1 VANIVSL
8 PYIPSRRNILLAGG
22 WAALQSLMLPG
33 CIKSLE
39 SLARQGDEPDRERY
53 AVKTLGEVCTV
64 GNAEP
69 VPLGGV
75 GIVTG
80 LDGTGGEP
88 ANDGNRAVLEDD
100 LKKMGVKNIK
110 ELLSSPDN
118 ALVLVSAS
126 IPPGARKDDPLD
138 VQVSLPPRTKATS
151 LKGGLLH
158 TCTLYN
164 YDFAQNLKPDYQGSR
179 GALRGHPIARAGGP
193 LLVGFGDDKTGD
205 VSFRQGSLWG
215 GGKTMIDM
223 PLTLVLNPDQ
233 QLAKVSKQVADRVNE
248 GFPGTSPGNPGNAPA
263 IAKNNQIISLKVPP
277 CYRHNLPRYLRVVR
291 LIPLTGSSGELTSY
305 RQKLEEDLQDPRYT
319 LVAALRLESLGK
331 ESIPGLKR
339 GLENENELVRF
350 CSAEAL
356 AYLGS
361 PSCAEELTRCIEK
374 QPILRA
380 YCFTAMASMDEA
392 ICQIKLREILA
403 GDMDDETRYGAFR
416 ALRAI
421 DKDAEAVAGE
431 LMNES
436 FWLHRVAPQASPMVH
451 VSTSRRAEIV
461 LFGKDP
467 ALRAPFSIQAG
478 DFILTAGEEDERCSI
493 ARIVP
498 GQGEPQ
504 RRNSTLAINDII
516 RSMATMGAG
525 YPEALEFIQQA
536 DHCKAVTCSVR
547 RDALPRTLTVQELA
561 KIARQGKTI
570 ELNDED
576 LIRTG
581 SEPGA
586 LPGLFDSGKAQAKA
600 R

>member
-1 VANIVSL
+1 MIHPSKNRIPLNRRSL
-8 PYIPSRRNILLAGG
+8 LIAGG
-22 WAALQSLMLPG
+22 WVALQSLLVPG

-39 SLARQGDEPDRERY
+39 SLARKGDEVEREKY
-53 AVKTLGEVCTV
+53 EIKVLGEVCTI

-100 LKKMGVKNIK
+100 LKKLGVKNIK

-126 IPPGARKDDPLD
+126 IPPGARRDDLLD
-138 VQVSLPPRTKATS
+138 VQVTLPPRTKATS
-151 LKGGLLH
+151 LKGGHLH
-158 TCTLYN
+158 ICTLYN

-223 PLTLVLNPDQ
+223 PLNLVLNPDQ

-248 GFPGTSPGNPGNAPA
+248 AFPGTSPGNPGNAPA
-263 IAKNNQIISLKVPP
+263 VAKNNQVISLKVPP

-291 LIPLTGSSGELTSY
+291 MIPLAASQGEITAY
-305 RQKLEEDLQDPRYT
+305 RQKLEEDLLDPRNT
-319 LVAALRLESLGK
+319 LIAALRLESLGK
-331 ESIPGLKR
+331 ESILGLKR
-339 GLENENELVRF
+339 GLESDNDLVRF
-350 CSAEAL
+350 CSAESL

-361 PSCAEELTRCIEK
+361 PACAEELTHCIEK

-403 GDMDDETRYGAFR
+403 SDMDDETRYGAFR

-421 DKDAEAVAGE
+421 DNEADAVAGE
-431 LMNES
+431 HLNDA
-436 FWLHRVAPQASPMVH
+436 FWLHRVAPQAAPMVH

-467 ALRAPFSIQAG
+467 SLRAPFSIQAG
-478 DFILTAGEEDERCSI
+478 DFTLTAGEEDERCSI
-493 ARIVP
+493 TRIVP

-504 RRNSTLAINDII
+504 RRNSTMAIYDIL
-516 RSMATMGAG
+516 RLMASMGAG

-536 DHCKAVTCSVR
+536 DHGKAVSCVVR

-561 KIARQGKTI
+561 KIARQGKSI
-570 ELNDED
+570 DLSDED
-576 LIRTG
+576 LIRSG

-586 LPGLFDSGKAQAKA
+586 LPGLFASRDTQIKSK
-600 R
+600 